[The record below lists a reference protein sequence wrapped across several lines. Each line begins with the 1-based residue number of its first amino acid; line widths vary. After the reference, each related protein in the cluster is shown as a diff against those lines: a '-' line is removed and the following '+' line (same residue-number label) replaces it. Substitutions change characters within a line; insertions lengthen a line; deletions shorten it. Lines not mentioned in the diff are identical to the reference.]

1 MSNLLGW
8 LVGQAGSL
16 RRLGKPPRR
25 RVNNPPQVDNL
36 PHIGFLASL
45 CLICALPAFCAI
57 DGTVVNQ
64 TSGKPQASVLIQLV
78 QPGQGGMQ
86 TLATLKT
93 DANGKFQSDV
103 EPRGPTLVQAIYQGV
118 IYNKMI
124 VPGTPSTGLEVAVY
138 DSTKN
143 PAGARVTQHFILLS
157 GTGGDL
163 NVNES
168 YIYRGDP
175 KLSFN
180 DPANGTL
187 HFYVMPGAKD
197 LHVLIQGPAGMPIQR
212 EASKTKEP
220 NVYKVDYAVK
230 PGETRFDVNYVIP
243 AATPLV
249 LSGKIVQKE
258 DNVDLVAPVGFTV
271 KGTDLE
277 NLGQEPKSQATIYKI
292 KTASYNVEIEGSGS
306 MRQAAEPAAQ
316 APGED
321 TGMPDLHAVNP
332 RIYDSV
338 FWILGLVAGV
348 LILGSIVLY
357 RSHLPMG
364 AKK

>member
-1 MSNLLGW
+1 MKSILAI
-8 LVGQAGSL
+8 LV
-16 RRLGKPPRR
+16 
-25 RVNNPPQVDNL
+25 
-36 PHIGFLASL
+36 
-45 CLICALPAFCAI
+45 CALPAFCAI

-64 TSGKPQASVLIQLV
+64 TSGKPQANVLIQLV
-78 QPGQGGMQ
+78 QPSQGGMQ

-93 DANGKFQSDV
+93 DAAGKFQSDRQV
-103 EPRGPTLVQAIYQGV
+103 SGPTLIQAIYQGV
-118 IYNKMI
+118 LYNKMI
-124 VPGTPSTGLEVAVY
+124 VPGTPSTGLEVAVF
-138 DSTKN
+138 DSAKK
-143 PAGARVTQHFILLS
+143 PDGARVTQHFILLS
-157 GTGGDL
+157 STGGDL

-175 KLSFN
+175 KLTFN

-187 HFYVMPGAKD
+187 HFYLMPGAKD
-197 LHVLIQGPAGMPIQR
+197 MHVLIQGPGGMPIQR
-212 EASKTKEP
+212 EAGKTNEP

-230 PGETRFDVNYVIP
+230 PGDTRFDVNYVVP
-243 AATPLV
+243 AATPWI

-271 KGTDLE
+271 KGADLD

-292 KTASYNVEIEGSGS
+292 KSASYKVEIEGIGG
-306 MRQAAEPAAQ
+306 MKQQAETPAAQ
-316 APGED
+316 APAED
-321 TGMPDLHAVNP
+321 TGMPDLRAVNP

-348 LILGSIVLY
+348 LILASVVLY

>member
-1 MSNLLGW
+1 MKRILAI
-8 LVGQAGSL
+8 LVS
-16 RRLGKPPRR
+16 
-25 RVNNPPQVDNL
+25 
-36 PHIGFLASL
+36 
-45 CLICALPAFCAI
+45 ALPAFCAI

-64 TSGKPQASVLIQLV
+64 TSGKPQANVLIQLV

-93 DANGKFQSDV
+93 DAAGKFQSDRQV
-103 EPRGPTLVQAIYQGV
+103 NGPTLIQAIYQGV
-118 IYNKMI
+118 LYNKMI
-124 VPGTPSTGLEVAVY
+124 VPGTPSTGLEVAVF
-138 DSTKN
+138 DSAKR
-143 PAGARVTQHFILLS
+143 PDGARVTQHFILLS
-157 GTGGDL
+157 STGGDL

-168 YIYRGDP
+168 FIYRGDP
-175 KLSFN
+175 KLTFD

-187 HFYVMPGAKD
+187 HFYLMPGAKD
-197 LHVLIQGPAGMPIQR
+197 MHVLIQGPGGMPIQR
-212 EASKTKEP
+212 DAGKTSEL

-230 PGETRFDVNYVIP
+230 PGDTRFDVNYVVP
-243 AATPLV
+243 AATPWI

-271 KGTDLE
+271 KGADLD

-292 KTASYNVEIEGSGS
+292 KSASYKVEIEGIGG
-306 MRQAAEPAAQ
+306 MKQQAETPAAQ
-316 APGED
+316 APAED
-321 TGMPDLHAVNP
+321 TGMPDLRAVNP

-348 LILGSIVLY
+348 LILASVVLY

>member
-1 MSNLLGW
+1 M
-8 LVGQAGSL
+8 
-16 RRLGKPPRR
+16 
-25 RVNNPPQVDNL
+25 RVFL
-36 PHIGFLASL
+36 PILF
-45 CLICALPAFCAI
+45 CALPAFCAI

-64 TSGKPQASVLIQLV
+64 TSGKPQPNVLIQLV

-93 DANGKFQSDV
+93 DASGKFQSDLV
-103 EPRGPTLVQAIYQGV
+103 PRGPTLIQAIYEGV

-124 VPGTPSTGLEVAVY
+124 VPGTPSSGLEVAVY
-138 DSTKN
+138 DSAKK
-143 PAGARVTQHFILLS
+143 PEGAKVTQHFILLS
-157 GTGGDL
+157 STGGDL

-168 YIYRGDP
+168 FIYTGDP
-175 KLSFN
+175 KLTFN
-180 DPANGTL
+180 DAANGTL
-187 HFYVMPGAKD
+187 HFYVMPEAKD
-197 LHVLIQGPAGMPIQR
+197 IHVLIQGPAGMPIQR
-212 EASKTKEP
+212 DAGKTKEP

-230 PGETRFDVNYVIP
+230 PGETRFDVNYVVP

-271 KGTDLE
+271 KGADLQD
-277 NLGQEPKSQATIYKI
+277 LGKEPKSQATIYKV
-292 KTASYNVEIEGSGS
+292 TSASYKVEIEGSGS
-306 MRQAAEPAAQ
+306 MRQASAEPTAQ

-321 TGMPDLHAVNP
+321 TGMPDLRAVNP

-338 FWILGLVAGV
+338 YWILGLVAGV
-348 LILGSIVLY
+348 LILGSVILY